1 MDTCDECGFT
11 YGVLPRQELP
21 AAIEKAVAG
30 FGPLLKADD
39 AVLRRRREFEQWSPL
54 EYACHVRDVLLM
66 QRDRLY
72 VALVEDEPSFKPM
85 YREERVA
92 FDRYSVQ
99 SPTAVAG
106 QIVIGADLLAHAF
119 DGLTED
125 QWARP
130 LIYNF
135 PGPARR
141 DVEWVAHHTVHEMI
155 HHLADID
162 RILGPQ

>member
-1 MDTCDECGFT
+1 MTTCAQCGFT
-11 YGVLPRQELP
+11 YGLLDRSALPGSMRAHGRTVAQRVESGSDDLGTRRLP
-21 AAIEKAVAG
+21 E
-30 FGPLLKADD
+30 
-39 AVLRRRREFEQWSPL
+39 EWSPL

-92 FDRYSVQ
+92 FDRYSTQ
-99 SPTAVAG
+99 SPSAVAD
-106 QIVIGADLLAHAF
+106 QIIMSADLLAHAF
-119 DGLTED
+119 DGLSEG

-130 LIYNF
+130 LLYNF
-135 PGPARR
+135 PVPARR

-162 RILGPQ
+162 RILGSR

>member
-1 MDTCDECGFT
+1 MSTCAQCGFT
-11 YGVLPRQELP
+11 YGALARPALPPSMR
-21 AAIEKAVAG
+21 AHGRAVAQRVDAG
-30 FGPLLKADD
+30 SDD
-39 AVLRRRREFEQWSPL
+39 L

-66 QRDRLY
+66 QRDRLF

-92 FDRYSVQ
+92 FDRYSAQ

-106 QIVIGADLLAHAF
+106 QIVMGADLLAHAF
-119 DGLTED
+119 DGLSED

-130 LIYNF
+130 LLYNF
-135 PGPARR
+135 PGQARR

-162 RILGPQ
+162 RILGSP

>member
-1 MDTCDECGFT
+1 
-11 YGVLPRQELP
+11 
-21 AAIEKAVAG
+21 
-30 FGPLLKADD
+30 
-39 AVLRRRREFEQWSPL
+39 
-54 EYACHVRDVLLM
+54 M

-92 FDRYSVQ
+92 FDRYSAQ

-106 QIVIGADLLAHAF
+106 QIVMGADLLAHAF
-119 DGLTED
+119 DGLSED
-125 QWARP
+125 QWVRT
-130 LIYNF
+130 LHCNL

-155 HHLADID
+155 HHLTDID
-162 RILGPQ
+162 RILGRDERS

>member
-1 MDTCDECGFT
+1 M
-11 YGVLPRQELP
+11 VSP
-21 AAIEKAVAG
+21 
-30 FGPLLKADD
+30 
-39 AVLRRRREFEQWSPL
+39 PL